1 MISFNTNPMNSVNT
15 NNNLTQWQSAEISH
29 PGNVRNYNEDA
40 CLILEQP
47 LLWVVADGMGGH
59 EAGDVASNL
68 IMQEMKHLNP
78 VANNSTSQLSEY
90 IDNIDDTLS
99 TVNQKLRTMAREQYN
114 NRTIGSTV
122 VTMIAHENHIAY
134 LWAGDSRL
142 YRIRNQQMTRLTT
155 DHSEVQNLIDQNL
168 LLPEEAESHPSANVI
183 TRAIGAVD
191 NLYLSVGIEKIQHD
205 DIYLLCS
212 DGLYRD
218 ITEEELLAH
227 SLQKSPQQIT
237 TDLMNLAL
245 SREAKDNITIV
256 VTTCAVSG

>member
-1 MISFNTNPMNSVNT
+1 MNLFDTTGMNLNTV
-15 NNNLTQWQSAEISH
+15 QWQSAEISH
-29 PGNVRNYNEDA
+29 AGNVRNYNEDA

-47 LLWVVADGMGGH
+47 MLWVVADGMGGH
-59 EAGDVASNL
+59 EAGDVASKL
-68 IMQEMKHLNP
+68 IMQELKQLNP
-78 VANNSTSQLSEY
+78 TAKLNDLIDHVDDKLIAVNS
-90 IDNIDDTLS
+90 
-99 TVNQKLRTMAREQYN
+99 KLRTMAREKYN

-122 VTMIAHENHIAY
+122 VTMLACNNYIAY

-142 YRIRNQQMTRLTT
+142 YRIRDNQLTRLTT

-168 LLPEEAESHPSANVI
+168 LLPEEAENHPSANVI

-191 NLYLSVGIEKIQHD
+191 NLYLSVGVEKIMNN

-218 ITEEELLAH
+218 ISDDELLRY
-227 SLQKSPQQIT
+227 SLQKTPNQISK
-237 TDLMNLAL
+237 DLMALAL

-256 VTTCAVSG
+256 VAKCHLTG